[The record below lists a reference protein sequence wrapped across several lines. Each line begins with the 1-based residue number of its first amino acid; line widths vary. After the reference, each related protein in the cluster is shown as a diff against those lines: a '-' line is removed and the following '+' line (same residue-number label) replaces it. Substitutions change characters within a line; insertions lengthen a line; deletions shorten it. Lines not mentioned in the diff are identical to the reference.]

1 MRATELLDI
10 LYGVALSPSRTF
22 QVVSQRK
29 PWLWAAITA
38 VLIAVIFA
46 FVLLP
51 YPSQLAGVILQMGR
65 DALPLAPV
73 LPVWVLMF
81 FIILSVQAAMF
92 HLLAGLLRGKGTYT
106 GMLCALCFVWLPA
119 FLVAPL
125 ALLRAVL
132 DSYSGHMLYIVGSS
146 ILCFWVV
153 CLYFMAVRQNY
164 QLSPVRAAITCLIP
178 LFLMFALPPIV
189 VAIMVA

>member
-1 MRATELLDI
+1 MRATGLLDI

-22 QVVSQRK
+22 QAVSQRK
-29 PWLWAAITA
+29 PWLWAIVTA
-38 VLIAVIFA
+38 AFIAVIFA

-65 DALPLAPV
+65 DALPLASV
-73 LPVWVLMF
+73 LPVWMVIF

-92 HLLAGLLRGKGTYT
+92 HLLAALLKGRGTCA
-106 GMLCALCFVWLPA
+106 GMLCSLCFVWTPA

-125 ALLRAVL
+125 ALLRAAL
-132 DSYSGHMLYIVGSS
+132 DSYAGHMLYIVGSS

-153 CLYFMAVRQNY
+153 WLHFMAIRQNY
-164 QLSPVRAAITCLIP
+164 QLSSTRAAITCFVP

>member
-22 QVVSQRK
+22 QIVSQRR
-29 PWLWAAITA
+29 PWLWAMITA
-38 VLIAVIFA
+38 ALIALIFA

-65 DALPLAPV
+65 NALPLAPV
-73 LPVWVLMF
+73 LPVWMVIF
-81 FIILSVQAAMF
+81 VIILAVQAAMF
-92 HLLAGLLRGKGTYT
+92 HLLAALLRGKGTYA

-132 DSYSGHMLYIVGSS
+132 DSYAGYTLYIVGSS
-146 ILCFWVV
+146 ILCSWVV
-153 CLYFMAVRQNY
+153 WLYFTAVRQNY
-164 QLSPVRAAITCLIP
+164 QLSPARAAITCFIP
-178 LFLMFALPPIV
+178 LFLIFALPPIV

>member
-1 MRATELLDI
+1 MELLDI
-10 LYGVALSPSRTF
+10 LYGVALSPSTTF
-22 QVVSQRK
+22 QVVSQRR
-29 PWLWAAITA
+29 PWLWAMITA
-38 VLIAVIFA
+38 ALIALIFA

-65 DALPLAPV
+65 NALPLAPV
-73 LPVWVLMF
+73 LPVWMVIF

-92 HLLAGLLRGKGTYT
+92 HPLAGLLKGKGTYT

-132 DSYSGHMLYIVGSS
+132 DSYAGHMLYIVGSS

-153 CLYFMAVRQNY
+153 WLYFTAVRQNY
-164 QLSPVRAAITCLIP
+164 QLSPARAAITCFIP

>member
-22 QVVSQRK
+22 QAVSRRK
-29 PWLWAAITA
+29 PWLWSIVTAAF
-38 VLIAVIFA
+38 IALIFA

-65 DALPLAPV
+65 GALPLAPV
-73 LPVWVLMF
+73 LPVWMLIF
-81 FIILSVQAAMF
+81 FIILSVQTAMF
-92 HLLAGLLRGKGTYT
+92 HLLARLLKGKGTCA
-106 GMLCALCFVWLPA
+106 GMLCSLCFVWMPA

-132 DSYSGHMLYIVGSS
+132 DSYAGHVLYIVGSS

-153 CLYFMAVRQNY
+153 WLYFMAVRQNY
-164 QLSPVRAAITCLIP
+164 QLSPTRAAITCFIP

-189 VAIMVA
+189 VAIMVV

>member
-1 MRATELLDI
+1 MRGMELLDI
-10 LYGVALSPSRTF
+10 LYGVAVSPSSTF
-22 QVVSQRK
+22 RAISQRR
-29 PWLWAAITA
+29 PWLWVTITA
-38 VLIAVIFA
+38 AFIAVIFA

-51 YPSQLAGVILQMGR
+51 YPSQLAGIILQMGR

-73 LPVWVLMF
+73 LPVWMVIF

-92 HLLAGLLRGKGTYT
+92 HLLAALLRGKGTYT

-132 DSYSGHMLYIVGSS
+132 DSYTGHMLYIVGSS
-146 ILCFWVV
+146 ILCSWVV
-153 CLYFMAVRQNY
+153 WLYFTAVRQNY
-164 QLSPVRAAITCLIP
+164 QLSPARAAITCLIP
-178 LFLMFALPPIV
+178 LFVMFALPPIV